1 MKRLFGALLALI
13 LLLCALAGTAAGE
26 GGIPAAL
33 QFTQTTE
40 QTNLSG
46 NRRLFIT
53 LPHTALPAVDA
64 QIEGLVD
71 EMVREAM
78 PFMPGKSVDG
88 YQETRLDVGPYVT
101 RVGKSWMSFLTVARI
116 AHMSEQIYVAFDA
129 RVYDMETGEPVPLT
143 DVIDSEKGGWAY
155 LSAEA
160 KAQLAAHF
168 PKLAADPDR
177 LEALCAEEA
186 LADAAFTLSPGHL
199 SLIFSAEDLYDGA
212 PAGLLRVTV
221 YYPELKPYMTEK
233 AIAGTDC
240 SGYALVALTYDDGP
254 VRGSSDRLMN
264 QLRLYGAEATFFAVG
279 TNMAR
284 SAWVLSRAYDAGY
297 SVQSHNWVHQYTGVN
312 GDSVAKWKAKMD
324 EGMSDI
330 IGVAPVLMRAPGGNE
345 AMFIRAGMG
354 LPMIH
359 WSRISGDASKNEDDR
374 NNVRAIG
381 SQVGSSHDG
390 DIVLC
395 HDLNPKCADFAAV
408 YLPRLEER
416 GFLLV
421 TVQDLCV
428 LRGVV
433 LTPDMILSDCP
444 R

>member
-1 MKRLFGALLALI
+1 MKRLFGALFALI

-143 DVIDSEKGGWAY
+143 DVIDGEKGGWAY

-177 LEALCAEEA
+177 LKALCAEEA

-199 SLIFSAEDLYDGA
+199 SLIFAAEDL
-212 PAGLLRVTV
+212 
-221 YYPELKPYMTEK
+221 
-233 AIAGTDC
+233 
-240 SGYALVALTYDDGP
+240 
-254 VRGSSDRLMN
+254 
-264 QLRLYGAEATFFAVG
+264 
-279 TNMAR
+279 
-284 SAWVLSRAYDAGY
+284 
-297 SVQSHNWVHQYTGVN
+297 
-312 GDSVAKWKAKMD
+312 
-324 EGMSDI
+324 
-330 IGVAPVLMRAPGGNE
+330 
-345 AMFIRAGMG
+345 
-354 LPMIH
+354 
-359 WSRISGDASKNEDDR
+359 
-374 NNVRAIG
+374 
-381 SQVGSSHDG
+381 
-390 DIVLC
+390 
-395 HDLNPKCADFAAV
+395 
-408 YLPRLEER
+408 
-416 GFLLV
+416 
-421 TVQDLCV
+421 
-428 LRGVV
+428 
-433 LTPDMILSDCP
+433 
-444 R
+444 